1 MLGEHYHSDASTT
14 APDSLGVHVAACW
27 EKSQR
32 MTLWNNDSRPQ
43 EWDEHRLL
51 FEDLFVVGCEA
62 LFVVWVG
69 KVVPNPVL

>member
-1 MLGEHYHSDASTT
+1 MPAVDAGIRGRHFNI
-14 APDSLGVHVAACW
+14 AFRDFEPRVLV
-27 EKSQR
+27 
-32 MTLWNNDSRPQ
+32 
-43 EWDEHRLL
+43 L